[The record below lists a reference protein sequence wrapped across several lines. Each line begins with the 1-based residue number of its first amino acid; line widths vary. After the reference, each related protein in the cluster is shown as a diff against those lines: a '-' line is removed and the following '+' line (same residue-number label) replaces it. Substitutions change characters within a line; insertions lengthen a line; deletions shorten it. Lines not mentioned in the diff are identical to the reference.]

1 MTYISGDNK
10 KFRATFATH
19 HDGKEAIPLPT
30 GPFPDESELNFE
42 GVLETLC
49 RVLNS
54 MLYLS
59 NYNASFFTPKN

>member
-42 GVLETLC
+42 GVL
-49 RVLNS
+49 NS